1 MYYNHNLR
9 TDLQEWKNRLVRAD
23 FNQFGHQLKYF
34 FDNIESNNVLKTLL
48 YEINTLYPFSD
59 EYFENLKDTRKYF
72 DLEFENSKH
81 QAAYSYQLAKFF
93 FKEIKGF
100 NLHKYL
106 YFSNNMKDRINVII
120 ENIIT
125 PITYYFHDK
134 LDKSSSIIYL
144 LEKYKRRVEWFT
156 KSELSNKYKNAQKEF
171 EDILEEDLRLFL
183 FDQGIDY
190 PFSTPKSAS
199 GRTDIVGAIETEDPL
214 IVEIK
219 ILDKEKGYGIN
230 RISSG
235 FHQIVKY
242 TEDYSKDVG
251 YLVLYNFDKIRYDF
265 KFNESNNIFPP
276 KLIFNNKIYY
286 LIVIDMYDD
295 ETASKLGKIVKKEI
309 TKSDITNNH
318 QEQN

>member
-23 FNQFGHQLKYF
+23 YNQLGNQLSYLIN
-34 FDNIESNNVLKTLL
+34 NIESNKIL
-48 YEINTLYPFSD
+48 YGLISEITSQYTFD
-59 EYFENLKDTRKYF
+59 IDYFESKFNERGGIFRNTT
-72 DLEFENSKH
+72 FENDTE
-81 QAAYSYQLAKFF
+81 QASFCYQL
-93 FKEIKGF
+93 
-100 NLHKYL
+100 LKYL
-106 YFSNNMKDRINVII
+106 HHKLGHYNVHQTYMFGDYQRTKSILVDDI
-120 ENIIT
+120 LT
-125 PITYYFHDK
+125 PIVYFFHDK
-134 LDKSSSIIYL
+134 LDKSNSIIYL

-156 KSELSNKYKNAQKEF
+156 KKELAEKYKVATKEY

-199 GRTDIVGAIETEDPL
+199 GRTDIVGSIETENPL

-219 ILDKEKGYGIN
+219 ILDKEKKYGIN
-230 RISSG
+230 RIKSG

-265 KFNESNNIFPP
+265 KFNENSNIFPP
-276 KLIFNNKIYY
+276 RLIFNNKVYY
-286 LIVIDMYDD
+286 FIIIDMYDG
-295 ETASKLGKIVKKEI
+295 ETASKLGEIEKKEI
-309 TKSDITNNH
+309 TENILTKAD
-318 QEQN
+318 

>member
-23 FNQFGHQLKYF
+23 FNQFGNQLKYF
-34 FDNIESNNVLKTLL
+34 FDSIENNKILKALL
-48 YEINTLYPFSD
+48 YEINTLHEFTD
-59 EYFENLKDTRKYF
+59 EYFKDLIDNRRYLT
-72 DLEFENSKH
+72 LEFENLEH
-81 QAAYSYQLAKFF
+81 QASYSYQLGKYL

-100 NLHKYL
+100 NLHKYS
-106 YFSNNMKDRINVII
+106 YFSSNSNERREAIVVNIVSPII
-120 ENIIT
+120 
-125 PITYYFHDK
+125 YYFHDK
-134 LDKSSSIIYL
+134 LDKSNSIIYL

-171 EDILEEDLRLFL
+171 EDILEADLRLFL

-199 GRTDIVGAIETEDPL
+199 GRTDIVGALDTENPL

-219 ILDKEKGYGIN
+219 ILDKEKGYGLN
-230 RISSG
+230 RIKSG

-251 YLVLYNFDKIRYDF
+251 YLVLYNFDKARYDF

-276 KLIFNNKIYY
+276 KLIFNNKVYY
-286 LIVIDMYDD
+286 FIVIDIYDG
-295 ETASKLGKIVKKEI
+295 ETASKLGEVKKVEITENEI
-309 TKSDITNNH
+309 TKAD
-318 QEQN
+318 